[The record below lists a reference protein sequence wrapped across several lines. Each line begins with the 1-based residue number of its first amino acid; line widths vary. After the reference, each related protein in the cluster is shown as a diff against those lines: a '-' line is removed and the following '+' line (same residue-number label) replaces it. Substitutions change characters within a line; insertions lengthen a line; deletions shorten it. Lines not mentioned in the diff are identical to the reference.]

1 MKGECTMSTNST
13 INIQHKDGSIDGV
26 YCHWDGYPSYNGQLL
41 YAFYNTPE
49 KVNELISHGGIS
61 SLGMN
66 IGEKLPKDWDKSRDV
81 KAKNFQCEFYA
92 RDKGEKIEISHDK
105 DIEQQAYNYLFDEEQ
120 EKWYLVENH
129 KKIPLSKVIR
139 EEYNKEGS
147 FFEPSDNLDDKS
159 DMTIRDIATPEQL
172 ERLEVLKKTALG
184 ELIEEIGVEPYNAPC
199 IPLEKT
205 ILLPEIEAFLENH
218 GFNVEISDDD
228 NSCVEIQQY
237 TPTGGD
243 WGEIITIAE
252 DATVKDFMKEIEDL
266 YEGYNVKEEVK
277 MYLNAD
283 LDGTPDAD
291 DLVEDIKWRE
301 NVLKEMTEDTSL
313 DGIYRM
319 SAHTVS
325 LADTLPSRSF
335 TLDESSLEA
344 GTKNGKSYV
353 EYLVEV
359 WTGDETNRDFY
370 DDVYER
376 GEMWRVMDERCETFE
391 ELKANEGYEDSTMD
405 VYVRVYEDHSA
416 VLSAVLKD
424 NDGAEYTRDMLL
436 DESEATAIYD
446 VVENCIS
453 KDRLEELFAEERKSA
468 AEEKNEYNNTLK
480 QFAEDNF
487 YDREDIIRTYM
498 SFAPLQEIID
508 FTGKPNVTMSNYKD
522 AVNEIIKN
530 TGNTILDNYADKY
543 IEILYQN
550 NIKGDKYLDNL
561 DTPTK
566 GDSRA
571 ETARNTKEITDD

>member
-1 MKGECTMSTNST
+1 MSTNST

-66 IGEKLPKDWDKSRDV
+66 IGEKLPEDWDESRDV
-81 KAKNFQCEFYA
+81 KNKNFQCEFYA

-105 DIEQQAYNYLFDEEQ
+105 DIEQQAYNYLFDEEK
-120 EKWYLVENH
+120 ERWYLVEDH

-139 EEYNKEGS
+139 EEYNKEGA
-147 FFEPSDNLDDKS
+147 FFEPSDNLDYKS

-184 ELIEEIGVEPYNAPC
+184 ELVEEAGVEPYNAPC
-199 IPLEKT
+199 IPLERT
-205 ILLPEIEAFLENH
+205 ILLPEIEDFLENH
-218 GFNVEISDDD
+218 GFNVEVSDND

-237 TPTGGD
+237 TPTDGD
-243 WGEIITIAE
+243 WSEIITISE
-252 DATVKDFMKEIEDL
+252 DATVGDFLKEIEDL

-313 DGIYRM
+313 DEIYRM
-319 SAHTVS
+319 SAHTFS
-325 LADTLPSRSF
+325 LTDTLPSRSF
-335 TLDESSLEA
+335 TLDESSLET
-344 GTKNGKSYV
+344 GTENGKSYV

-359 WTGDETNRDFY
+359 WTKDETGRDFY
-370 DDVYER
+370 DDIYER

-391 ELKANEGYEDSTMD
+391 ELKANEGYEDAAMD

-416 VLSAVLKD
+416 ALSAVLKD
-424 NDGAEYTRDMLL
+424 NNGAEYTRDMLL

-446 VVENCIS
+446 VVENCLS
-453 KDRLEELFAEERKSA
+453 KDRLEELFAEEREYATK
-468 AEEKNEYNNTLK
+468 EKNEYKNTLI

-508 FTGKPNVTMSNYKD
+508 FTGEPDVTMSNYKD
-522 AVNEIIKN
+522 AVNETIGNMSN
-530 TGNTILDNYADKY
+530 TEIDNYADKY
-543 IEILYQN
+543 LEIMYQK
-550 NIKGDKYLDNL
+550 NIKGEKYLDNL
-561 DTPTK
+561 DTPAMS
-566 GDSRA
+566 DSRA

>member
-1 MKGECTMSTNST
+1 MSTNST
-13 INIQHKDGSIDGV
+13 INIQHKDGTIDGV
-26 YCHWDGYPSYNGQLL
+26 YCHWDGYPSWNGQLL

-66 IGEKLPKDWDKSRDV
+66 IGEKLPEDGFESYEAKK
-81 KAKNFQCEFYA
+81 KNFQCEFYA
-92 RDKGEKIEISHDK
+92 RDRGEKIEISHDK
-105 DIEQQAYNYLFDEEQ
+105 DIEQQAYNYLFDEEK
-120 EKWYLVENH
+120 EKWYLVENN
-129 KKIPLSKVIR
+129 KKIPLSKVIK
-139 EEYNKEGS
+139 EEYDKEGTL
-147 FFEPSDNLDDKS
+147 FEPSDNLYPEDES
-159 DMTIRDIATPEQL
+159 SLTLGDITTPEQL
-172 ERLEVLKKTALG
+172 ERLEVLRKTVMG
-184 ELIEEIGVEPYNAPC
+184 ELVEEIEEEPYDTTYNT
-199 IPLEKT
+199 LEKT
-205 ILLPEIEAFLENH
+205 ILLPEIEDFLENH
-218 GFNVEISDDD
+218 GFNVEISDND

-243 WGEIITIAE
+243 WSEIITISE
-252 DATVKDFMKEIEDL
+252 NATVGDFLKEIEDL
-266 YEGYNVKEEVK
+266 YEGYDVKEEVK
-277 MYLNAD
+277 MYLHAD

-313 DGIYRM
+313 DEIYRM
-319 SAHTVS
+319 SAHTFS

-335 TLDESSLEA
+335 TLDESSLET
-344 GTKNGKSYV
+344 GTENGKPYA

-359 WTGDETNRDFY
+359 WSGDETGRDFY
-370 DDVYER
+370 DDIYER

-391 ELKANEGYEDSTMD
+391 ELKANEGYEDATMD

-416 VLSAVLKD
+416 ALSAILKD
-424 NDGAEYTRDMLL
+424 NDDVEYCRKPALSRD
-436 DESEATAIYD
+436 EGKAIYD
-446 VVENCIS
+446 IIENCIS
-453 KDRLEELFAEERKSA
+453 KDRLEELFAEEREYAVK
-468 AEEKNEYNNTLK
+468 EKDEYNNTLK

-522 AVNEIIKN
+522 AVNEVIKN
-530 TGNTILDNYADKY
+530 TGNTILDNYADKFL
-543 IEILYQN
+543 EIMYQN

-561 DTPTK
+561 DTLAM

-571 ETARNTKEITDD
+571 ETAKNKAAKEITDD

>member
-1 MKGECTMSTNST
+1 MSTNST

>member
-1 MKGECTMSTNST
+1 MSTNST

-436 DESEATAIYD
+436 DESEATAIYY